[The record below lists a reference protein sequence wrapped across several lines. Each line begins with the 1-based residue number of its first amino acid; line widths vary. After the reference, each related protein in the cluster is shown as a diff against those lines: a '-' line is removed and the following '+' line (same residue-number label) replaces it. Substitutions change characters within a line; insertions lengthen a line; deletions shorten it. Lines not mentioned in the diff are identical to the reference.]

1 MIYGSADFK
10 ERLLN
15 MLVNSATYFTSEKKS
30 DSEPAI
36 YNDPYKHLAYKIACS
51 HADDMAVHLYGDL
64 PYKILN
70 RVRPREDPETKAYR
84 LASYESITK
93 STADKGLSIVG
104 KIFNPSLF
112 SIRFEENNEKADMLE
127 DYAMENYPYNGS
139 VVNFVHEVG
148 LRKMI
153 ADPNGVFV
161 VKPSKYPTDQSTR
174 IEPIIKIYG
183 SKNVWFK
190 DNDSYLIFLRCQN
203 IKDTLVFYFEWYDQ
217 EKIIEFYTYVVNGS
231 FNSVLNTYPKELVI
245 IEEVKYP
252 TGFMPVWELKG
263 NTEVQDDGTEIHKS
277 FFEPAISFWN
287 KAINHESDLDGAY
300 INHMHPIRTELT
312 TECDFVQGMQRC
324 RGGWIINADS
334 GSKSLCP
341 GCGGTGYKSVKSP
354 YGVYRIDPSTINKDG
369 GSSGLKA
376 VEYITVPVEPTKM
389 LEQRIESLLEKGLYA
404 LNMDV
409 VNKIGENQSGKA
421 KVIDRGELYDFLYKI
436 ASVVFDTHLTNIF
449 HYFNLYMFKV
459 ESLNPGQSDINTNE
473 PEIAKPTMFDITTA
487 VEMVQEYKNSKEAG
501 INPTYLKVKQ
511 IQINSKEFAS
521 DADLK
526 EYLNLVLECDPLP
539 QISEDQIIANSLE
552 GWYRKYDPIIHAN
565 IESFV
570 KRAVAE
576 FPEKGK
582 DGEGGFCNMEDA
594 KRYEILVKYAKEVE
608 EDNKQTIQP
617 QLDANGKPI
626 KPVVDPNDPEGTQQA
641 TAKILNDAIT
651 SHTVRESYA
660 K

>member
-10 ERLLN
+10 DRLLN
-15 MLVNSATYFTSEKKS
+15 MIVNSSTYFNSEKKQDAIS
-30 DSEPAI
+30 AI
-36 YNDPYKHLAYKIACS
+36 YDDPYKHLAYRIACS

-70 RVRPREDPETKAYR
+70 RVRPREDAETKAYR
-84 LASYESITK
+84 LQSYEPITK
-93 STADKGLSIVG
+93 STADKGLSIVA

-112 SIRFEENNEKADMLE
+112 SIRFEEGNENADMLE
-127 DYAMENYPYNGS
+127 DYAMEDYPYCGS
-139 VVNFVHEVG
+139 VVNYVHEVG

-161 VKPSKYPTDQSTR
+161 VKPSEYPTDQSTR
-174 IEPIIKIYG
+174 VEPIIKIYG
-183 SKNVWFK
+183 SKNIWFK
-190 DNDSYLIFLRCQN
+190 DLDSYLIFLRCQST
-203 IKDTLVFYFEWYDQ
+203 KDYLVYYFEWYDNDQ
-217 EKIIEFYTYVVNGS
+217 IIEFYAYVTN
-231 FNSVLNTYPKELVI
+231 PQQLVI
-245 IEEVKYP
+245 VETISYK
-252 TGFMPVWELKG
+252 TGFLPVWELKG

-312 TECDFVQGMQRC
+312 TECDFVVDRQRC
-324 RGGWIINADS
+324 RGGFIIDAATGDRS
-334 GSKSLCP
+334 ICP

-389 LEQRIESLLEKGLYA
+389 LEQRIATLLEKGLYA
-404 LNMDV
+404 INMDV

-436 ASVVFDTHLTNIF
+436 SSVIFDTHLTNIF
-449 HYFNLYMFKV
+449 HYFNLYMFGV
-459 ESLNPGQSDINTNE
+459 EALNPGQEISKNE

-487 VEMVQEYKNSKEAG
+487 VEMIAEYKNSKDAG
-501 INPTYLKVKQ
+501 INPTYLKIKQ

-526 EYLNLVLECDPLP
+526 DYLNLVLECDPLP
-539 QISEDQIIANSLE
+539 QISEDQIIANALE
-552 GWYRKYDPIIHAN
+552 GWYKKYDPIIHAN

-570 KRAVAE
+570 RRAVFE
-576 FPEKGK
+576 NPTKG
-582 DGEGGFCNMEDA
+582 DEETGGFKNMDD
-594 KRYEILVKYAKEVE
+594 KQRYDILVKYAKEIE
-608 EDNKQTIQP
+608 ADNKQTINAP
-617 QLDANGKPI
+617 QQFDANGKPI
-626 KPVVDPNDPEGTQQA
+626 QPQIDPNNPGQTQQA
-641 TAKILNDAIT
+641 EVKILDQAIVT
-651 SHTVRESYA
+651 HAARGAVSG

>member
-1 MIYGSADFK
+1 M
-10 ERLLN
+10 LLN
-15 MLVNSATYFTSEKKS
+15 SGEYYQSEQKTDK
-30 DSEPAI
+30 EPSI
-36 YNDPYKHLAYKIACS
+36 YSDPYKHFAYRIACS

-84 LASYESITK
+84 LQSYETITK
-93 STADKGLSIVG
+93 STADKALSIVA
-104 KIFNPSLF
+104 KIFNPSLY

-127 DYAMENYPYNGS
+127 DYAMEDYPYCGS
-139 VVNFVHEVG
+139 VINYVHEVG

-161 VKPSKYPTDQSTR
+161 VKPSVYPTDQSTR
-174 IEPIIKIYG
+174 IEPIIKIFG

-190 DNDSYLIFLRCQN
+190 DKDSYLIFLRCQN
-203 IKDTLVFYFEWYDQ
+203 VKNTLIFYFEWYDKEQ
-217 EKIIEFYTYVVNGS
+217 IIEFFAYVTNPE
-231 FNSVLNTYPKELVI
+231 TLVI
-245 IEEVKYP
+245 QETLSYK
-252 TGFMPVWELKG
+252 TGFLPVWELKG
-263 NTEVQDDGTEIHKS
+263 NTEVQDDGTELHKS

-312 TECDFVQGMQRC
+312 TECDFVMDRQRC
-324 RGGWIINADS
+324 KGGFIINPDT
-334 GSKSLCP
+334 GSQISCP
-341 GCGGTGYKSVKSP
+341 MCNGSGYKSVKSP
-354 YGVYRIDPSTINKDG
+354 YGVYRIDPSTMTNPN
-369 GSSGLKA
+369 GSTSGGLKP

-436 ASVVFDTHLTNIF
+436 ASVVFETHLTNIF
-449 HYFNLYMFKV
+449 HYFNLYMFGV
-459 ESLNPGQSDINTNE
+459 EALNPGQGDINTNE

-487 VEMVQEYKNSKEAG
+487 VEMIQEYKNSKEAG

-526 EYLNLVLECDPLP
+526 DYLNLVLECDPLP
-539 QISEDQIIANSLE
+539 QISEDQIIANALE

-570 KRAVAE
+570 KRAVVE
-576 FPEKGK
+576 NPTSGK
-582 DGEGGFCNMEDA
+582 DEQGGFANMED
-594 KRYEILVKYAKEVE
+594 KERYDILVKYAKEVE
-608 EDNKQTIQP
+608 DDNKQTIQAP
-617 QLDANGKPI
+617 QQFDANGKPI
-626 KPVVDPNDPEGTQQA
+626 TPTIDPNNPQGTQQA
-641 TAKILNDAIT
+641 EVKILDNAIAT
-651 SHTVRESYA
+651 HAARGAVSG

>member
-10 ERLLN
+10 DRLLN
-15 MLVNSATYFTSEKKS
+15 MIVNSSTYFMSDKKQ
-30 DSEPAI
+30 DNINAL
-36 YNDPYKHLAYKIACS
+36 YNDSYKHLAYSIACS

-93 STADKGLSIVG
+93 STADKGLSIVA
-104 KIFNPSLF
+104 KIFNPSLY
-112 SIRFEENNEKADMLE
+112 SIRFDEGNENADMLE
-127 DYAMENYPYNGS
+127 DYAMEKYPYCGS
-139 VVNFVHEVG
+139 VVNYVHEVG

-153 ADPNGVFV
+153 ADPNGVFT
-161 VKPSKYPTDQSTR
+161 VKPQEYPTDQTIR
-174 IEPIIKIYG
+174 VQPIIKIYG
-183 SKNVWFK
+183 SKNIWFK
-190 DNDSYLIFLRCQN
+190 DTESYLIFLRVQTV
-203 IKDTLVFYFEWYDQ
+203 KDTLVYFFEWYDNNQ
-217 EKIIEFYTYVVNGS
+217 IIEFNAYVTNPQ
-231 FNSVLNTYPKELVI
+231 TLVI
-245 IEEVKYP
+245 QETDNYK
-252 TGFMPVWELKG
+252 TGFLPVWELKG

-277 FFEPAISFWN
+277 FFEPAVAFWN

-312 TECDFVQGMQRC
+312 EECDYITNGQRC
-324 RGGWIINADS
+324 KGTGWVVNAMS
-334 GSKSLCP
+334 GDRSICL
-341 GCGGTGYKSVKSP
+341 GCNGTGYKSVKSP
-354 YGVYRIDPSTINKDG
+354 YGVYRIDHDRLSATG
-369 GSSGLKA
+369 TGSGIKP
-376 VEYITVPVEPTKM
+376 VEYVTVPVEPTKM
-389 LEQRIESLLEKGLYA
+389 LEQRIADLLEKGLYA

-436 ASVVFDTHLTNIF
+436 SSVVFDTHLVNIF
-449 HYFNLYMFKV
+449 HYFNLFMFGV
-459 ESLNPGQSDINTNE
+459 EALNPGQNELDTNE
-473 PEIAKPTMFDITTA
+473 PEIAKPVMFDITTA

-521 DADLK
+521 DNDLK

-565 IESFV
+565 IEMFV
-570 KRAVAE
+570 KRALLE
-576 FPEKGK
+576 NPSKGK
-582 DGEGGFCNMEDA
+582 DEKGGFCNMDDKE
-594 KRYEILVKYAKEVE
+594 RYDILVGYAKEIE
-608 EDNKQTIQP
+608 KDNQQVINPP
-617 QLDANGKPI
+617 QQFDANGKPI
-626 KPVVDPNDPEGTQQA
+626 QPQIDPNNPQQTQQ
-641 TAKILNDAIT
+641 TEAKILEQAIAT
-651 SHTVRESYA
+651 HAARGAVSG

>member
-15 MLVNSATYFTSEKKS
+15 MLVNSSPYFASKQKEGE
-30 DSEPAI
+30 EPII
-36 YNDPYKHLAYKIACS
+36 YSDPYKHFAYRIACS

-70 RVRPREDPETKAYR
+70 RVRPREDPETKLYR
-84 LASYESITK
+84 LQSYEPITK
-93 STADKGLSIVG
+93 STADKALSIIA
-104 KIFNPSLF
+104 KIFNPSLYT
-112 SIRFEENNEKADMLE
+112 IRFDDANEKADMLE
-127 DYAMENYPYNGS
+127 DYANENYPYCGS
-139 VVNFVHEVG
+139 VINYVHEVG

-161 VKPSKYPTDQSTR
+161 VKPSSYPEDQSTR

-183 SKNVWFK
+183 SKNIWYK
-190 DNDSYLIFLRCQN
+190 DLESYLVFIRCESV
-203 IKDTLVFYFEWYDQ
+203 KDILVYYFEWYD
-217 EKIIEFYTYVVNGS
+217 EESIIEFRAFVTNP
-231 FNSVLNTYPKELVI
+231 TALVI
-245 IEEVKYP
+245 EELIKYN
-252 TGFMPVWELKG
+252 TGFLPVWELKG
-263 NTEVQDDGTEIHKS
+263 NTEVQDNGIEIHKS

-312 TECDFVQGMQRC
+312 TECDFVLDRQRC
-324 RGGWIINADS
+324 NNGYITNALS
-334 GSKSLCP
+334 GERSICP
-341 GCGGTGYKSVKSP
+341 VCSGTGYKSVKSP
-354 YGVYRIDPSTINKDG
+354 FGVYRIDPSTINKDG
-369 GSSGLKA
+369 GNSGLKA
-376 VEYITVPVEPTKM
+376 VEYITVPTEPTKM
-389 LEQRIESLLEKGLYA
+389 LEQRIELLLEKGLYA

-436 ASVVFDTHLTNIF
+436 ASVVFDTHLTNIY
-449 HYFNLYMFKV
+449 HYFNLYMFGV
-459 ESLNPGQSDINTNE
+459 ETLNPGQGKEELNSIE

-487 VEMVQEYKNSKEAG
+487 VEMIAEYKNSKDAG

-521 DADLK
+521 DEDLK
-526 EYLNLVLECDPLP
+526 DYLNLVLKCDPLP

-552 GWYRKYDPIIHAN
+552 GWYMTYDPIIHAN
-565 IESFV
+565 IERFV
-570 KRAVAE
+570 RRAVVE
-576 FPEKGK
+576 NPEDKN
-582 DGEGGFCNMEDA
+582 GEGGFKNMED
-594 KRYEILVKYAKEVE
+594 KQQYDILVKYAKEVE
-608 EDNKQTIQP
+608 KDNKATINAPQ

-626 KPVVDPNDPEGTQQA
+626 QAQIDPNNPQQ
-641 TAKILNDAIT
+641 TAIAEQKILDQAIAT
-651 SHTVRESYA
+651 HAARGAVSG